1 MYLQVPAESFSELF
15 LTLSFFLSYLYLT
28 FYLNYKRKKQIVNI
42 WQKTVD
48 NYKYWNIIVNIRQ
61 REEQHMGI
69 ENYHITLKIEL
80 DLEQLGFDEE
90 DAKET
95 ATSYIDDYL
104 NELFRKD
111 NNISD
116 WDIKAE
122 INRNY

>member
-1 MYLQVPAESFSELF
+1 
-15 LTLSFFLSYLYLT
+15 
-28 FYLNYKRKKQIVNI
+28 
-42 WQKTVD
+42 
-48 NYKYWNIIVNIRQ
+48 
-61 REEQHMGI
+61 MGI
-69 ENYHITLKIEL
+69 ENHHITLKIEL
-80 DLEQLGFDEE
+80 DLDQLGDDEDE
-90 DAKET
+90 AQAL